1 MPSSLHED
9 IAQAAAAEDVS
20 LNLFI
25 CTTLARAVE
34 WEARE
39 PPAREARKTRNDIQ
53 RDLWM
58 ERHGGGRRHKDP
70 GDAGMW

>member
-25 CTTLARAVE
+25 CTTLSAGTTTPEMPESGE
-34 WEARE
+34 WLYSAAD
-39 PPAREARKTRNDIQ
+39 PPAMRRNVSARRLS
-53 RDLWM
+53 RS
-58 ERHGGGRRHKDP
+58 
-70 GDAGMW
+70 AC